1 MRQFGYPF
9 YGGAENI
16 AYGKVNGLECIVSLI
31 IDDGVKGRGHR
42 KNVLAPAHRCTGV
55 TFGAHP
61 TFGCVTV
68 LNYAFY
74 CSSFDEGDTLKQIL
88 ENWHREDEKELEEM
102 HVLKDEA
109 EVPYKIVFEY
119 PNLVKEMRVQE
130 VEGGERVIRK
140 EKDVE
145 EILYPF
151 E

>member
-1 MRQFGYPF
+1 M
-9 YGGAENI
+9 
-16 AYGKVNGLECIVSLI
+16 
-31 IDDGVKGRGHR
+31 DDGVQGRGHR
-42 KNVLAPAHRCTGV
+42 KNVLAQAHRCTGV
-55 TFGAHP
+55 AYGAHP
-61 TFGCVTV
+61 TFGSLTV

-102 HVLKDEA
+102 ELLKDDE

-119 PNLVKEMRVQE
+119 PNLIKEMRVR
-130 VEGGERVIRK
+130 GENGEENLIRK

-145 EILYPF
+145 EIVYPF